1 MNPGEALRLLRED
14 PEEAFFNASFDFDE
28 SSVRSTVREIYG
40 GIVNMELQ
48 PVGPRA
54 EENTFVFRLSQSGEV
69 TDSVTPIYY
78 FPTIGAS
85 DGGVGTC
92 VVPAEAPVGTIAVSG
107 GMNGCSFWAIRSKD
121 NHSFLFAHDYNG
133 SYLGSEDRDPNIFIR
148 RVNELGIVDV
158 DDLTDA
164 NTACRIDEDRYYI
177 DQDNQKYEA
186 LLNKRLEDFHLE
198 YPINR
203 MPYFIPYIIK
213 RETCWE
219 VYYSGIELAKDRKN
233 NAAYRRIHG
242 TVLGGNVYKAGYFI
256 MKQDNNA

>member
-14 PEEAFFNASFDFDE
+14 PEEAFFNASCDFDE

-54 EENTFVFRLSQSGEV
+54 EENTFVFRLSQSGEA

-92 VVPAEAPVGTIAVSG
+92 VVPADAPVGTIAVTG

-133 SYLGSEDRDPNIFIR
+133 ENLKKTDNGHNIFIS
-148 RVNELGIVDV
+148 RVNERGIVTGGV
-158 DDLTDA
+158 DDPTEE
-164 NTACRIDEDRYYI
+164 NTACRIDLDSYYI
-177 DQDNQKYEA
+177 DQDSPGYDD
-186 LLNKRLEDFHLE
+186 LIDMRLRDLGLE
-198 YPINR
+198 PPILR

-213 RETCWE
+213 RESSWE
-219 VYYSGIELAKDRKN
+219 VYYSGIELARGGKN
-233 NAAYRRIHG
+233 DKGYRRIHG
-242 TVLGGNVYKAGYFI
+242 SVHGRDAYWVGSFG
-256 MKQDNNA
+256 